1 MAVRT
6 AYQSPKPGERIVQ
19 AVRGWR
25 PVRWLC
31 AAANRWVWRG
41 FGGSSVLEVAK
52 VFVREARSSKLNLRS
67 AAVTYN
73 FLMAIPPTLLF
84 LFSLVPYLP
93 LGDVHDTLITAV
105 QLVVPD
111 PTVSGSIN
119 AVLSDFLNNER
130 TGLLSFGV
138 LLTLFF
144 SSNGMMGLMR
154 SFDRALPVYRRRSG
168 LRKRGVAI
176 GLTLMLML
184 VVILMLAGL
193 VLQSEALNGL
203 LVRVFD
209 SPTAIRITSLL
220 IIVGLMF
227 LGISAIYRYAPSLK
241 QRFPFVSAGSVT
253 ATVLCVLTTGVFF
266 FLVSNALRYNQVYGS
281 IGTLIAFMVW
291 VYLNT
296 LVILLGFELNMSIL
310 LARIA
315 REERLGTGVVA
326 G

>member
-1 MAVRT
+1 M
-6 AYQSPKPGERIVQ
+6 
-19 AVRGWR
+19 
-25 PVRWLC
+25 
-31 AAANRWVWRG
+31 
-41 FGGSSVLEVAK
+41 LEVAQ
-52 VFVREARSSKLNLRS
+52 VFVREMRSNKLNLRS

-93 LGDVHDTLITAV
+93 LGNVHETLASTV
-105 QLVVPD
+105 RLVIPD
-111 PTVSGSIN
+111 RSVSGPIN
-119 AVLSDFLNNER
+119 EVLTDFLNNER
-130 TGLLSFGV
+130 GGLLSFGV

-154 SFDRALPVYRRRSG
+154 SFDRVLPVYRRRSG

-184 VVILMLAGL
+184 VVILMLGGL
-193 VLQSEALNGL
+193 ILQSEALNGL
-203 LVRVFD
+203 LVRIFD
-209 SPTAIRITSLL
+209 SPAAIRITSLL

-227 LGISAIYRYAPSLK
+227 VAISAIYTYAPSLT
-241 QRFPFVSAGSVT
+241 QRFPFVSAGSVA
-253 ATVLCVLTTGVFF
+253 ATILCVLTTGVFF
-266 FLVSNALRYNQVYGS
+266 FLVSNILRYNQVYGS

-296 LVILLGFELNMSIL
+296 LVILLGYELNVSIL
-310 LARIA
+310 LARYA
-315 REERLGTGVVA
+315 REEKKGVVA